1 MKLLE
6 CLPIS
11 WIQLYEGSTHRCI
24 LVTILQYSLFFY
36 YNARK
41 GKYTFCWC
49 IYILSKT
56 EVPWDQDS
64 SISKFYSPIV
74 RSYKLLLV
82 YIRLWEKCKY
92 ILSPMKSIFKFQCLR
107 IILISQMSIKIGIV
121 CFIQCS
127 LFSFCERTH
136 DYQTK
141 TRRLEVLTHW

>member
-24 LVTILQYSLFFY
+24 LVTILQYSLFLLQCKE
-36 YNARK
+36 RK
-41 GKYTFCWC
+41 VH
-49 IYILSKT
+49 I
-56 EVPWDQDS
+56 
-64 SISKFYSPIV
+64 
-74 RSYKLLLV
+74 LLV
-82 YIRLWEKCKY
+82 HIYFIQNGGTLGPRFINFKILFPNCTFIQVTVSLWEKCKY

-127 LFSFCERTH
+127 LLSFCERTH